1 MIAKKGPAFW
11 AVIIALTLSLS
22 AWGAGQRRNQQQQGQ
37 SLEQLEKQTQTQN
50 KNQQAVGPQ
59 AKTKDEAEAFNNMQ
73 KEQDP
78 AKRIELSEA
87 FIAKFPDSELIS
99 FAHTFRVTSYS
110 QLGKHKESIA
120 AAEQAID
127 TSIKYGEK
135 LVAKADAD
143 SKLSDKDKEAVKK
156 KDKNAT
162 FVDKNSPQYQAFMS
176 QTDQR
181 ILALHQSIIQSYQ
194 ALNDAPKMMEWGEKA
209 LAYKPDDI
217 NTMAMLSNVMA
228 ERPPVNEEQKQKQM
242 KRAEEI
248 VNQALTVLP
257 TYLSSPEAA
266 KLQAEQKT
274 DLTAQLHY
282 TLGLIYLHEKR
293 LGSSQ
298 QEFLTAL
305 KSKPSDPITYY
316 RLAIAYVQDMKNDQA
331 MDALGKSVFL
341 KGVSEANA
349 RELLKQLYVQ
359 KNKSEQGID
368 DYIKTAG
375 GKIGQ

>member
-1 MIAKKGPAFW
+1 MIAKKGPEFW
-11 AVIIALTLSLS
+11 AIVIALTLSLS
-22 AWGAGQRRNQQQQGQ
+22 AWGAGQRRNQQQGQ
-37 SLEQLEKQTQTQN
+37 SLEQLERETQGQN
-50 KNQQAVGPQ
+50 KNQQSVGPQ
-59 AKTKDEAEAFNNMQ
+59 AKTKEEADAFNNVQ

-78 AKRIELSEA
+78 AKRIELAEA
-87 FIAKFPDSELIS
+87 FIAKFPDSELVS

-127 TSIKYGEK
+127 TTIKFGEK

-143 SKLSDKDKEAVKK
+143 SKLSDKEKEAIKK
-156 KDKNAT
+156 KDKNAI
-162 FVDKNSPQYQAFMS
+162 FIDKNSPQYQTFMS

-181 ILALHQSIIQSYQ
+181 ILAYHQSIIQSYQ
-194 ALNDAPKMMEWGEKA
+194 ALNDAPKMIEWGEKT
-209 LAYKPDDI
+209 LGYRPDDI
-217 NTMAMLSNVMA
+217 NTLAMLSNVMA

-257 TYLSSPEAA
+257 TYLSSPDGS
-266 KLQAEQKT
+266 KLQATQKA
-274 DLTAQLHY
+274 DLEAQLHY
-282 TLGLIYLHEKR
+282 TLGLVYLHQKR

-298 QEFLTAL
+298 QEFLNAL
-305 KSKPSDPITYY
+305 KSKPNDPITYY

-359 KNKSEQGID
+359 KNKSEQGMD